1 MGASTEH
8 VVNPAS
14 NVVSQDSA
22 AERTLVSFDSAPRI
36 RPLTVLRVALLL
48 LVVTNLGRIPLDLG
62 AREAPLMVN
71 DLAALAVLAV
81 GGLAMMR
88 ARSMYLTDTA
98 LAAIVFATIGA
109 LSAFA
114 AIPRFGLTTPELIAS
129 LAYLAR
135 WIVYFLIYV
144 VVVNCLKARDAMP
157 VWRAFETAMLIFSA
171 FGVFQAMFL
180 PNFGLMVYPEARPYL
195 DIDPQGQRLVST
207 VLEPNIA
214 AAMIVLVLLVQVSLL
229 SSGVAM
235 PMWKPM
241 LTFFALLLT
250 ISRSGAFSFVIG
262 LFFILATRGLRR
274 RVLKLATLAS
284 LIVLATVPLVWD
296 FVQAHGRLGISD
308 NSAYGR
314 VIMWGRAISTFLEHP
329 WFGIGFNTY
338 GFVQERRGFE
348 RVGGA
353 SYSVE
358 GGLLFVAVMTG
369 IVGLMVFGYML
380 WCAIRRCRPIWAD
393 RNATPEQ
400 RGLAVGTAAATIAIC
415 IHSIFVNSLM
425 VPFVMEPL
433 WVLWGLTFL
442 IATTLRAERLL
453 APAPTARPAQ
463 PAARVLGFD

>member
-1 MGASTEH
+1 MGATATREDVSTPRAQRDLGRERFR
-8 VVNPAS
+8 
-14 NVVSQDSA
+14 VSTVA
-22 AERTLVSFDSAPRI
+22 A
-36 RPLTVLRVALLL
+36 LRVALLL
-48 LVVTNLGRIPLDLG
+48 LVVTNVGRIPLDLG
-62 AREAPLMVN
+62 AREAPFMVN
-71 DLAALAVLAV
+71 DIAALMVLAV
-81 GGLAMMR
+81 GGLAMLQ
-88 ARSMYLTDTA
+88 ARSMLLTDTA
-98 LAAIVFATIGA
+98 LAAILFATLGA

-135 WIVYFLIYV
+135 WVVYFLMYI
-144 VVVNCLKARDAMP
+144 VVVNCLRARDAMS
-157 VWRAFETAMLIFSA
+157 VWRALETAMLIFAA

-214 AAMIVLVLLVQVSLL
+214 AAMICLTLLVQVALL

-235 PMWKPM
+235 PTWKPALM
-241 LTFFALLLT
+241 FFALLLT
-250 ISRSGAFSFVIG
+250 ISRSGAFAFVIG
-262 LFFILATRGLRR
+262 LFVILATRGLRKK
-274 RVLKLATLAS
+274 VLKLATLAAV
-284 LIVLATVPLVWD
+284 IVLATVPLVWD
-296 FVQAHGRLGISD
+296 FVQTHGRLGISD

-314 VIMWGRAISTFLEHP
+314 VIMWGRAVATFLEHP

-369 IVGLMVFGYML
+369 IVGLAVFSYMM
-380 WCAIRRCRPIWAD
+380 WCAIRRCPAIWRHPA
-393 RNATPEQ
+393 ATPEQ
-400 RGLAVGTAAATIAIC
+400 RGLAVGTAAATVAIC
-415 IHSIFVNSLM
+415 VHSVFVNSLM

-433 WVLWGLTFL
+433 WVLWGLCFL
-442 IATTLRAERLL
+442 IAMSLRAQ
-453 APAPTARPAQ
+453 AR
-463 PAARVLGFD
+463 GS